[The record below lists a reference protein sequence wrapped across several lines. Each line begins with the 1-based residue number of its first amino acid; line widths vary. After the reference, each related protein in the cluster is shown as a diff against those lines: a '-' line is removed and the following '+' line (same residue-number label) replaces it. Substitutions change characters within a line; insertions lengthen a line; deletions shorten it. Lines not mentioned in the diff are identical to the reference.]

1 MSKNH
6 SLKAFKDNFMLI
18 TIIVISLI
26 VGLWLIT
33 YFMLKDYPATDRGT
47 FGDMFGSINAL
58 YSGLAL
64 AGIMLSILLQRS
76 EIKLQS
82 EELKETRREFQT
94 QNETL
99 KIQRFENIF
108 FNLLTQYHTIV
119 NSTVENY
126 YKPRENSHSITQDYE
141 MVVINGSDAFTFHFK
156 QMYLD
161 LQKNED
167 NYEEIFNKHYNIFE
181 NDLGHYFRTLYR
193 IIKIVD
199 EADFFYEK
207 SKTNETEIFKIK
219 YMYVSILRSQVSDY
233 ELAWIFYN
241 CLTEKGSGKFKDLIE
256 KYSFLKNIRP
266 ELIAFDSHRKLLNQ
280 SAFITI
286 SEN

>member
-1 MSKNH
+1 MSRNH
-6 SLKAFKDNFMLI
+6 SLRVFKDNFLLI
-18 TIIVISLI
+18 TILVIILI
-26 VGLWLIT
+26 VGLWLLT
-33 YFMLKDYPATDRGT
+33 FFLLKDYSPTDRGT
-47 FGDMFGSINAL
+47 FGDMFGSVNAL

-82 EELKETRREFQT
+82 LELKETRREFET

-108 FNLLTQYHTIV
+108 FNLLNQYHNIV
-119 NSTVENY
+119 NYTEENY
-126 YKPRENSHSITQDYE
+126 YKPKENSHSTTQDYE
-141 MVVINGSDAFTFHFK
+141 MVHLKGRDTYAYHYKKMLI
-156 QMYLD
+156 D
-161 LQKNED
+161 LKKNEQ
-167 NYEEIFNKHYNIFE
+167 NFEEVFNKHYNNFE

-199 EADFFYEK
+199 GADFLYGK
-207 SKTNETEIFKIK
+207 SLENKNEIFEIK
-219 YMYVSILRSQVSDY
+219 YMYVSILRSQISDY

-241 CLTEKGSGKFKDLIE
+241 CLTQKSSKEFKELIE

-266 ELIAFDSHRKLLNQ
+266 ELIAFETHKSLFNPM
-280 SAFITI
+280 AFSKI
-286 SEN
+286 